1 MSKEA
6 NILSTEFDEPKAN
19 GLTIE
24 NDKSAKV
31 ENYDAGERVEN
42 DKNKKDDSNKMNF
55 KKNCVLSGAFGGLV
69 TLSIVVLVAFI
80 IPGFRYSS
88 YYVNKDPSLLTQ
100 LLSTN
105 LSEQDSLYLTKVIV
119 EETDRRKD
127 LIVDML
133 EQGIIVSSEDF
144 ASNLSGYYNA
154 LIAVLAAVLVIL
166 NLFGF
171 FAWRSNAEETL
182 EQEKRKVADI
192 INEIDN
198 RLEKN
203 IEEVLRKNL
212 VVREKLEAY
221 IQGVID
227 QENHLSEEE
236 WSKIHLLLDRYKKE
250 EVLIEIRSDEKNN
263 DGTIEE
269 V

>member
-55 KKNCVLSGAFGGLV
+55 KKNCLLSGAFGGVV

-144 ASNLSGYYNA
+144 ASNLSGS
-154 LIAVLAAVLVIL
+154 IL
-166 NLFGF
+166 
-171 FAWRSNAEETL
+171 R
-182 EQEKRKVADI
+182 
-192 INEIDN
+192 
-198 RLEKN
+198 
-203 IEEVLRKNL
+203 
-212 VVREKLEAY
+212 
-221 IQGVID
+221 
-227 QENHLSEEE
+227 
-236 WSKIHLLLDRYKKE
+236 
-250 EVLIEIRSDEKNN
+250 
-263 DGTIEE
+263 
-269 V
+269 